1 MPERSARKEGRV
13 SVTDQSGFDPEHTLP
28 AGKEWFSIRW
38 LARHW
43 GRSRQHVVNL
53 VESGEIKTSIDLRG
67 KHAKRC
73 DTNIHRS
80 AVADFLNRR
89 KR

>member
-1 MPERSARKEGRV
+1 MSGA
-13 SVTDQSGFDPEHTLP
+13 DQTGFDPEGSLP

-43 GRSRQHVVNL
+43 GRSCQHVANL
-53 VESGEIKTSIDLRG
+53 VESGEIKTTVDLRG
-67 KHAKRC
+67 KHAKRS
-73 DTNIHRS
+73 DTNIHRKE
-80 AVADFLNRR
+80 VVGFLNRR